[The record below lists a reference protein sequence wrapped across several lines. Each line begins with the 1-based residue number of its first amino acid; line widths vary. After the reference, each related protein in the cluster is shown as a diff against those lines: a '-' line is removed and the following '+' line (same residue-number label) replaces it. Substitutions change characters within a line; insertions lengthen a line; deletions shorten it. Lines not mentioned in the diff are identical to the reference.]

1 MYDVELVIPVYNEAE
16 CITEVVNDWIKELD
30 RLGISYRMIVLN
42 DGSKDNTAAVLSRY
56 RDNPRVN
63 VINKKN
69 SGHGPTILQGYQM
82 AVQEAHWV
90 FQVDSDNEMRAE
102 HFKKVWHERKDVD
115 AIIGM
120 REGRYQPLPRK
131 IVSLFSRLIV
141 TLFYGRGIIDVNCP
155 FRLLRADVLAPI
167 LKQIPPN
174 TFAPNVAISGILVL
188 KKMRV
193 KNIRI
198 PHTERQTGEVSI
210 KKWKLMK
217 AAMRSFLQVIMIRFD
232 RFVKPVI

>member
-30 RLGISYRMIVLN
+30 RLGISYCMIVLN
-42 DGSKDNTAAVLSRY
+42 DGSKDNTAEILSQY
-56 RDNPRVN
+56 RDNPKVN
-63 VINKKN
+63 VVNKKN

-82 AVQEAHWV
+82 AVQEAPWV

-131 IVSLFSRLIV
+131 IVSLFSRAL
-141 TLFYGRGIIDVNCP
+141 
-155 FRLLRADVLAPI
+155 
-167 LKQIPPN
+167 
-174 TFAPNVAISGILVL
+174 
-188 KKMRV
+188 
-193 KNIRI
+193 
-198 PHTERQTGEVSI
+198 
-210 KKWKLMK
+210 
-217 AAMRSFLQVIMIRFD
+217 
-232 RFVKPVI
+232 